1 MPNTDEKVSSFE
13 KVFYVCFEDTLA
25 GLNVSYK
32 GKTIIK
38 GKVTQVKPLDIITV
52 R

>member
-1 MPNTDEKVSSFE
+1 MIDIIIN
-13 KVFYVCFEDTLA
+13 
-25 GLNVSYK
+25 K

>member
-1 MPNTDEKVSSFE
+1 MPNRDEKVSSFE
-13 KVFYVCFEDTLA
+13 KVFYVCLEDTLA
-25 GLNVSYK
+25 GLNASYK

-38 GKVTQVKPLDIITV
+38 GKVTQVITV